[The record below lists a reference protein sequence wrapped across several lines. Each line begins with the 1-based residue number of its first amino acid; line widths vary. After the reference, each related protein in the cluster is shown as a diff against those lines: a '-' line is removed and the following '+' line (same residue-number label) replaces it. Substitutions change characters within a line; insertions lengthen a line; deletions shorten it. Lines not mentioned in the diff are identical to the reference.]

1 MGQNPIEFETNSIVV
16 SVYTG
21 IRYKVGSMLKYG
33 LRSMINMRTEREET
47 WNAYNNA
54 HFVLENELS
63 LGVISLL

>member
-1 MGQNPIEFETNSIVV
+1 MGQNPIEFETDYVVV

-21 IRYKVGSMLKYG
+21 IKYRVGSMQKYG
-33 LRSMINMRTEREET
+33 LRSMFNMRTEREET

-63 LGVISLL
+63 LGIISLL